1 VINRRQGLIKKSNNT
16 KVTAARVLRLRV
28 MAAGDPRPGGG
39 CNMESTFMMGFFAGT
54 NYESFGDT
62 VPWPPVQP
70 ELNKRDG
77 LTGGS

>member
-1 VINRRQGLIKKSNNT
+1 
-16 KVTAARVLRLRV
+16 
-28 MAAGDPRPGGG
+28 
-39 CNMESTFMMGFFAGT
+39 MESTFMMGFFAGT